1 MRRAVPVVLAVPLL
15 AGPAVLAFAKGGY
28 FDGPRLWAGIAAWV
42 LVAAVALTDGS
53 PLPRATA
60 GRVAVGG
67 LAALT
72 ALTAASLAWAPIGG
86 QAIDDLQ
93 RLLLYLGVL
102 VAGIAIL
109 RAPGPRRA
117 AEPALLAGIAAA
129 CVWALADRLGA
140 IDLAP
145 VVTAGDRLA
154 YPLTY
159 WNASGAFAALG
170 LVLAAGIGA
179 DGDRPA
185 ALRAAAV
192 ATAPVLGLTLILT
205 LSRGAVGAAAT
216 GLAVLLAVAP
226 TVAHLR
232 AVALTGA
239 AAAVPVAAAA
249 VLGSTRTTAPT
260 TGEAV
265 AMTVVLI
272 AATALAAAA
281 ALYTGRQATRRLPRL
296 RPAAVVALAVV
307 LAGSVAAVAAA
318 DRGPSGTS
326 QAARRLASAQSNRYE
341 YWRVAAD
348 SFAHHPLAG
357 VGSGGFQ
364 VEWLRERR
372 VRGIRPRRALAV
384 PGDRGRAGDRRPR
397 GAAADVRR
405 RGGGGAAGDR
415 LRGRWARRRRSP
427 RAPPGRSTP
436 GSTGTGR
443 CPRSRWWRWCSPRA
457 SAPPPRRQP
466 RCRDPQHRQQA
477 DDPADPP
484 AERPVGELDA
494 VRAGADAHAAEHV
507 VHALDVGGLPVD
519 RGGPARVPGVRDDEQ
534 ALALRRG
541 GHLQP
546 VRLDADDPGSA
557 GRLGGGGARQAG
569 QRPLGDR
576 DARRVEAGGGHRVQR
591 RLPGRHDLLAPTTV
605 ARGAAPS
612 SA

>member
-1 MRRAVPVVLAVPLL
+1 MRRALPVVLAVLL
-15 AGPAVLAFAKGGY
+15 LSGPAVLAFAKGGY
-28 FDGPRLWAGIAAWV
+28 FDGPRLWAGIVAWA
-42 LVAAVALTDGS
+42 LVATVALTDRS
-53 PLPRATA
+53 PLPRAAA
-60 GRVAVGG
+60 GRFAVGG

-86 QAIDDLQ
+86 QAVDDLQ

-140 IDLAP
+140 IDLAR

-185 ALRAAAV
+185 AVRAAAV

-239 AAAVPVAAAA
+239 AAAVPVVAAA

-265 AMTVVLI
+265 AMTVVVI
-272 AATALAAAA
+272 AATALAAAT

-341 YWRVAAD
+341 YWRVAVD
-348 SFAHHPLAG
+348 SFADHPLVG

-364 VEWLRERR
+364 VEWLRERHFEES
-372 VRGIRPRRALAV
+372 VRDAHSLYLETAAELGIAGLATLLVMLGGVAAAARRATAV
-384 PGDRGRAGDRRPR
+384 EGV
-397 GAAADVRR
+397 GAAAAIATC
-405 RGGGGAAGDR
+405 AAWALHAGLDWDWEMPALTLVALILAAR
-415 LRGRWARRRRSP
+415 LCAAAEAPGPQPRSP
-427 RAPPGRSTP
+427 APP
-436 GSTGTGR
+436 
-443 CPRSRWWRWCSPRA
+443 
-457 SAPPPRRQP
+457 
-466 RCRDPQHRQQA
+466 
-477 DDPADPP
+477 
-484 AERPVGELDA
+484 
-494 VRAGADAHAAEHV
+494 AG
-507 VHALDVGGLPVD
+507 
-519 RGGPARVPGVRDDEQ
+519 
-534 ALALRRG
+534 
-541 GHLQP
+541 
-546 VRLDADDPGSA
+546 
-557 GRLGGGGARQAG
+557 
-569 QRPLGDR
+569 
-576 DARRVEAGGGHRVQR
+576 
-591 RLPGRHDLLAPTTV
+591 
-605 ARGAAPS
+605 
-612 SA
+612 